1 MVLAG
6 SMVLAV
12 SMVFY
17 NLLYYV
23 CYCGILIPPV
33 GLNMI
38 PLERRLY
45 TCSSEI
51 FENFDW
57 ERVIFIQDVQ
67 RTTYETTYAELN
79 YAYQRRTKVTEFSKT
94 FLVFYKWL
102 NLLHSKV
109 CLVIFLCCEHAAW
122 YLLFLSLFCF
132 TSQQYT
138 SSTKIFIF
146 CKF

>member
-1 MVLAG
+1 MLRMIGKEQRFYTKIYKMNIVAISYQPNCTNYIEAVL
-6 SMVLAV
+6 SYFPKTKKNR
-12 SMVFY
+12 S
-17 NLLYYV
+17 
-23 CYCGILIPPV
+23 
-33 GLNMI
+33 
-38 PLERRLY
+38 RR
-45 TCSSEI
+45 S
-51 FENFDW
+51 
-57 ERVIFIQDVQ
+57 
-67 RTTYETTYAELN
+67 YAEFN

-146 CKF
+146 FTF

>member
-1 MVLAG
+1 V
-6 SMVLAV
+6 
-12 SMVFY
+12 
-17 NLLYYV
+17 
-23 CYCGILIPPV
+23 
-33 GLNMI
+33 
-38 PLERRLY
+38 
-45 TCSSEI
+45 
-51 FENFDW
+51 

-122 YLLFLSLFCF
+122 YLLFLSLFGF
-132 TSQQYT
+132 TSQQYI
-138 SSTKIFIF
+138 SNTKI
-146 CKF
+146 